1 MKVEEPNLLFEFL
14 FQQVGEHVK
23 LFGAMVGGSDI
34 PVEVIL
40 IEYTYNVMIFDKGN
54 LFFIEGSKI
63 ARWQVRFVG
72 MSFTYGNY
80 ELHERCIDVFRVSCF
95 SFCP

>member
-1 MKVEEPNLLFEFL
+1 MEVEEANFFFEFL

-23 LFGAMVGGSDI
+23 LFGAMVGGSNI

-63 ARWQVRFVG
+63 ARW
-72 MSFTYGNY
+72 
-80 ELHERCIDVFRVSCF
+80 
-95 SFCP
+95 